1 MEFGILKVGILK
13 FNIFMKNIITQF
25 SRLFVGI
32 LFIISGL
39 IKLNDPVGFSYKL
52 GEYFSEPVF
61 NMPFLEPF
69 ALGLSIFLVI
79 LEVVLGVM
87 LLVGYK
93 TKTTIWSLLL
103 LIVFF
108 TFLTFYSA
116 YFDVVKDCGCFG
128 DALHLTPWES
138 FTKDVVLLFFI
149 LILFFNQKLIKPLFT
164 TQKTNFTVYVSVV
177 LCAFM
182 AVWVLNH
189 NPIKDFRPYKVGT
202 NIEKA
207 MEIPEGAP
215 KSVVEMI
222 FIYKVNGVDKEFTEK
237 DLMNIPEGATFVDRK
252 DKVISEGYV
261 PPIHDFTMTKD
272 DSDYKEELLKEPKLL
287 IFVTYDLTL
296 SNPDGLKKLEK
307 LNQDAKAKGYKVI
320 AMTASGTDVIE
331 KTKKEYGLNVDFYF
345 CDATALKTVER
356 ANPSIVV
363 VQNGTIVQKV
373 HYNDIQDLIL

>member
-1 MEFGILKVGILK
+1 
-13 FNIFMKNIITQF
+13 MKNIITQF
-25 SRLFVGI
+25 SRIFVGV

-52 GEYFSEPVF
+52 AEYFSEPVF
-61 NMPFLEPF
+61 NMSFLEPL
-69 ALGLSIFLVI
+69 ALGLAIFLVI

-93 TKTTIWSLLL
+93 SRLTIWALLL

-116 YFDVVKDCGCFG
+116 YFNVVKDCGCFG

-138 FTKDVVLLFFI
+138 FTKDIVLLFFI
-149 LILFFNQKLIKPLFT
+149 LILFFNQKLVRPLFSYAV
-164 TQKTNFTVYVSVV
+164 TNLIVLISVA
-177 LCAFM
+177 LSALM
-182 AVWVLNH
+182 AYWVLHH

-202 NIEKA
+202 NIEKG
-207 MEIPEGAP
+207 MEIPAGAP

-252 DKVISEGYV
+252 DKVITEGYV

-287 IFVTYDLTL
+287 VFVTYDLTL
-296 SNPDGLKKLEK
+296 SSPDGMKKLEGLSK
-307 LNQDAKAKGYKVI
+307 EAKAKGYKVV
-320 AMTASGTDVIE
+320 AMTASGADEIA
-331 KTKKEYGLNVDFYF
+331 KAKKQYGLDVDFYF
-345 CDATALKTVER
+345 CDATALKTIER

-363 VQNGTIVQKV
+363 IHKGTIIQKV
-373 HYNDIQDLIL
+373 HYNDIADLKLSDAAYSL

>member
-1 MEFGILKVGILK
+1 
-13 FNIFMKNIITQF
+13 MKNIITQF
-25 SRLFVGI
+25 SRLFVGV

-52 GEYFSEPVF
+52 AEYFSEPVF
-61 NMPFLEPF
+61 NMPFLEPL
-69 ALGLSIFLVI
+69 ALGLAIFLVI

-93 TKTTIWSLLL
+93 SKLTIWFLLL

-128 DALHLTPWES
+128 DALHLTPWQS
-138 FTKDVVLLFFI
+138 FSKDIVLLFFI
-149 LILFFNQKLIKPLFT
+149 VILFVNKKLVKPLFSNT
-164 TQKTNFTVYVSVV
+164 VTNISTLVSII
-177 LCAFM
+177 LCVFM

-202 NIEKA
+202 NIEKG

-215 KSVVEMI
+215 KSVVEMT
-222 FIYKVNGVDKEFTEK
+222 FIYKVNGVDKEFTER
-237 DLMNIPEGATFVDRK
+237 DLANIPEGAAFVDRK
-252 DKVISEGYV
+252 DKVITEGYI
-261 PPIHDFTMTKD
+261 PPIHDFTMVKD

-287 IFVTYDLTL
+287 IFVTYDLNL
-296 SNPDGLKKLEK
+296 SHPDGMKKLEGLSK
-307 LNQDAKAKGYKVI
+307 AAKAKGYKVI
-320 AMTASGTDVIE
+320 AMTASGADEIA
-331 KTKKEYGLNVDFYF
+331 KAKKQYGLDVDFYF

-363 VQNGTIVQKV
+363 VQNGTIIQKV
-373 HYNDIQDLIL
+373 HYNDTDDLKL

>member
-1 MEFGILKVGILK
+1 
-13 FNIFMKNIITQF
+13 MKNIITQF
-25 SRLFVGI
+25 SRLFVGV

-52 GEYFSEPVF
+52 AEYFSEPVF
-61 NMPFLEPF
+61 NIPFLEPL
-69 ALGLSIFLVI
+69 ALGLAIFLVI

-93 TKTTIWSLLL
+93 AKATIWCLLL
-103 LIVFF
+103 LIIFF

-138 FTKDVVLLFFI
+138 FTKDIVLLFFI
-149 LILFFNQKLIKPLFT
+149 LILFINKKLVKPLFSIPI
-164 TQKTNFTVYVSVV
+164 TNIITFASIV

-215 KSVVEMI
+215 KAVVEMI

-252 DKVISEGYV
+252 DKIITEGYV

-287 IFVTYDLTL
+287 VFVTYDLTL
-296 SNPDGLKKLEK
+296 SNPDGMKKLEK
-307 LNQDAKAKGYKVI
+307 LNQEAKAKGYKVI
-320 AMTASGTDVIE
+320 GMTASSAEIIANA
-331 KTKKEYGLNVDFYF
+331 KKQYGLNVDFYF
-345 CDATALKTVER
+345 CDATALKTIER

-363 VQNGTIVQKV
+363 IQNGTITQKV
-373 HYNDIQDLIL
+373 HYNDIDDLSI

>member
-1 MEFGILKVGILK
+1 
-13 FNIFMKNIITQF
+13 MKNIITQF
-25 SRLFVGI
+25 SRLFVGV

-52 GEYFSEPVF
+52 AEYFSEPVF
-61 NMPFLEPF
+61 NMPFLEPL
-69 ALGLSIFLVI
+69 ALGLAIFLVI

-93 TKTTIWSLLL
+93 SKLTIWALLL

-128 DALHLTPWES
+128 DALHLTPWQS
-138 FTKDVVLLFFI
+138 FTKDIVLLFFI
-149 LILFFNQKLIKPLFT
+149 VILFVNKKLVKPLFP
-164 TQKTNFTVYVSVV
+164 KMATNLVTLLAII
-177 LCAFM
+177 LCVFM

-202 NIEKA
+202 NIEKG

-222 FIYKVNGVDKEFTEK
+222 FIYKVNGVDKEFSEK

-252 DKVISEGYV
+252 DKVITEGYV
-261 PPIHDFTMTKD
+261 PPIHDFTMVKE
-272 DSDYKEELLKEPKLL
+272 DSDYKAELLKEPKLL
-287 IFVTYDLTL
+287 VFVTYDLTL
-296 SNPDGLKKLEK
+296 SNPEGMKKLEGVAK
-307 LNQDAKAKGYKVI
+307 DAKAKGYKVI
-320 AMTASGTDVIE
+320 AMTASGADEIA
-331 KTKKEYGLNVDFYF
+331 KAKKQYGLDIDFYF
-345 CDATALKTVER
+345 CDATALKTIER

-363 VQNGTIVQKV
+363 LHKGTIVQKV
-373 HYNDIQDLIL
+373 HYNDIKDLKLSDVSYDL

>member
-1 MEFGILKVGILK
+1 
-13 FNIFMKNIITQF
+13 MKNIITQF
-25 SRLFVGI
+25 SRLFVGV

-52 GEYFSEPVF
+52 AEYFSEPVF
-61 NMPFLEPF
+61 NMPFLEPL
-69 ALGLSIFLVI
+69 ALGLAIFLVI

-93 TKTTIWSLLL
+93 AKTTIWALLL

-128 DALHLTPWES
+128 DALHLTPWQS

-149 LILFFNQKLIKPLFT
+149 LILFINQKLVKPLFSNT
-164 TQKTNFTVYVSVV
+164 VTNAITIVSVT
-177 LCAFM
+177 LSAIM
-182 AVWVLNH
+182 AYWVLNH

-202 NIEKA
+202 NIEKG

-215 KSVVEMI
+215 KSVVEMV
-222 FIYKVNGVDKEFTEK
+222 FIYKVNGVNKEFTEK
-237 DLMNIPEGATFVDRK
+237 DLMNIPEGAAFVDRK
-252 DKVISEGYV
+252 DKVITEGYV

-272 DSDYKEELLKEPKLL
+272 DSDYKAELLKLPKLL
-287 IFVTYDLTL
+287 IFVTYDLAL
-296 SNPDGLKKLEK
+296 SNPDGMKKLAK
-307 LNQDAKAKGYKVI
+307 VTADAKAKGYKVI
-320 AMTASGTDVIE
+320 AMTASGAEEIA
-331 KTKKEYGLNVDFYF
+331 KAKKQYNLDVDFYF

-363 VQNGTIVQKV
+363 LHNGTVVQKV
-373 HYNDIQDLIL
+373 HYNDVDDLKLSDVAYGI